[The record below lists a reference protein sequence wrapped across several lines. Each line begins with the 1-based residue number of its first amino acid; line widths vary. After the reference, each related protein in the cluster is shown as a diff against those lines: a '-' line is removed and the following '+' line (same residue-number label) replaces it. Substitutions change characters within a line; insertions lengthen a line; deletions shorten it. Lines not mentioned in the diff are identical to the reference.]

1 LRAVYVGLDGLDGA
15 FDDELDANGGG
26 EVDDDIG
33 IIGKFGEQLAIFDVV
48 EVILHALGGLQ
59 MTNVFDTASG
69 KVVEQN
75 DAVAAMEKTL
85 GEM

>member
-15 FDDELDANGGG
+15 FDDELDATAAARWTMYIGSSTSSAATGDFRCCRG
-26 EVDDDIG
+26 DI
-33 IIGKFGEQLAIFDVV
+33 AC
-48 EVILHALGGLQ
+48 ARGLQ

-69 KVVEQN
+69 KVVEQD